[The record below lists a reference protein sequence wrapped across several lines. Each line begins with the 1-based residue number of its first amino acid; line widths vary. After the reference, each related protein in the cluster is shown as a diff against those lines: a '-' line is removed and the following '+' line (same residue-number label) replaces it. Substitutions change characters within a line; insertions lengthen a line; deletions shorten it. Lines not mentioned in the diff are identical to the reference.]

1 MSASVRGGW
10 HLAGAAKLDRS
21 FPRNDFVSYSFIAT
35 SPTQVTTSRMLGPLS
50 SAGAGVA
57 GTLEPPPMVGSL
69 NLGILSRLLNLVALF
84 ACDAMLETVPKLP
97 VTLGILLRL
106 SDAALERLL
115 KLSEDPL
122 ETLLKLK
129 DPVETLLRLTDG
141 APDLILLPA
150 V

>member
-1 MSASVRGGW
+1 
-10 HLAGAAKLDRS
+10 
-21 FPRNDFVSYSFIAT
+21 
-35 SPTQVTTSRMLGPLS
+35 
-50 SAGAGVA
+50 
-57 GTLEPPPMVGSL
+57 MVGSL